1 MYDFLMKDLLVP
13 FEDGDIAVVVK
24 PEGLAVHPGAGE
36 HDMTLVDLLK
46 RRFSSLSLLPGVER
60 PGIVHRLDK
69 DTSGLLLIAKTDAG
83 YECLISQMKKGTIQ
97 KFYQALVC
105 GHLEPKT
112 GTIDAPIGRSFSDR
126 KKMSAL
132 NYSGRK
138 SVTHYRVQKYFP
150 DLNVTLVE
158 LRLETGRTHQIRVHM
173 KAIQFPVVGD
183 PLYGRREMNTLFH
196 KRFGLDR
203 QFLHA
208 YKLEFLDTAAKKQVV
223 QIELPDEFQTLLKS
237 IT

>member
-1 MYDFLMKDLLVP
+1 MYDFSMNDLLVP
-13 FEDGDIAVVVK
+13 YEDADIAVVVK
-24 PEGLAVHPGAGE
+24 PENLAVHPGAGE
-36 HDMTLVDLLK
+36 HEVTLVDLLK
-46 RRFSSLSLLPGVER
+46 KRFSSLSLLPGAER

-83 YECLISQMKKGTIQ
+83 YECLISQMKEGTIQ

-132 NYSGRK
+132 SYSGRH
-138 SVTHYRVQKYFP
+138 SVTHYRVLQYFP
-150 DLNVTLVE
+150 DVKVTLVE
-158 LRLETGRTHQIRVHM
+158 LQLETGRTHQIRVHM
-173 KAIQFPVVGD
+173 KAIKFPVVGD
-183 PLYGRREMNTLFH
+183 STYGRREMNKLFH
-196 KRFGLDR
+196 DRFGLDR

-208 YKLEFLDTAAKKQVV
+208 Y
-223 QIELPDEFQTLLKS
+223 
-237 IT
+237 

>member
-1 MYDFLMKDLLVP
+1 MNDLLVP
-13 FEDGDIAVVVK
+13 YEDTDIAVVVK

-36 HDMTLVDLLK
+36 REATLVDFLK
-46 RRFSSLSLLPGVER
+46 KRFSSLSVLPGEER

-69 DTSGLLLIAKTDAG
+69 DTSGLLLVAKTDLG
-83 YECLISQMKKGTIQ
+83 YECLTSQMKKGSIQ

-132 NYSGRK
+132 TYSGRR
-138 SVTHYRVQKYFP
+138 SVTHYRVQEYFS

-173 KAIQFPVVGD
+173 KAIKFPVVGD
-183 PLYGRREMNTLFH
+183 LTYGRREMNKLFH
-196 KRFGLDR
+196 DRFGLDR

-208 YKLEFLDTAAKKQVV
+208 YKLEFVDIKGKKRLV
-223 QIELPDEFQTLLKS
+223 QIELPDAFQTILKS
-237 IT
+237 ISR